1 MNKLKDQKGAVS
13 IIVIVILIIAII
25 GAGYIAYQSFNKE
38 STLLSVMPSI
48 SKKPEISEQVS
59 KPTLK
64 PETPLEVNFSEEGN
78 ILNWDSQTESYT
90 QDWTLLYEKPTNPA
104 LSVKL
109 IFNESSMCD
118 LGQGEGICDK
128 SLLNNGDRAKV
139 DGFNSN
145 RQVIVINLK
154 KLPTF

>member
-1 MNKLKDQKGAVS
+1 MNKLKKQKGAVS
-13 IIVIVILIIAII
+13 IILIIILTIIVI
-25 GAGYIAYQSFNKE
+25 GVGYIAYQSFNKK
-38 STLLSVMPSI
+38 STLLSTTPSI
-48 SKKPEISEQVS
+48 SKKPEISEQAS
-59 KPTLK
+59 EPTLQ
-64 PETPLEVNFSEEGN
+64 PTMSLEVNFSEEGN

-109 IFNESSMCD
+109 IFNENSICD
-118 LGQGEGICDK
+118 LGEGEGICDK

-145 RQVIVINLK
+145 RQVIVIKLK